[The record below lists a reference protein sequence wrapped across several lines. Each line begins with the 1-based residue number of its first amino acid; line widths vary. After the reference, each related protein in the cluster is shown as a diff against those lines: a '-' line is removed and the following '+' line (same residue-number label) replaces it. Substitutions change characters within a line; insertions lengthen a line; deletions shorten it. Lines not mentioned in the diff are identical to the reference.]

1 MNNKICLIH
10 QPAGIG
16 DVFFLQ
22 YVVRKYMAMGYHV
35 IWPLKDEILWIK
47 DYILDIEFCSRQ
59 DDFPGKQYYGQ
70 DVVILSP
77 QFVYL
82 GLDKPHFW
90 QNNYGVKDEDTCM
103 VMQSKYLLMNLDWNQ
118 WSEGFKFTR
127 NIDKENDLYYNVLGL
142 KDDSEYV
149 FSNRYANTENRKNNE
164 LIFPEF
170 DLPVI
175 ENAIGGGFNLFD
187 WCKVIENAKEIHT
200 VHTSVP
206 YLIDKLNIKAVK
218 YCMYQ
223 GIHQPNVEH
232 IPFLNNTP
240 VWVPN

>member
-47 DYILDIEFCSRQ
+47 DYILDIEFCSKQ

-103 VMQSKYLLMNLDWNQ
+103 VMQSKYLLMNLDCL
-118 WSEGFKFTR
+118 KFL
-127 NIDKENDLYYNVLGL
+127 E
-142 KDDSEYV
+142 
-149 FSNRYANTENRKNNE
+149 
-164 LIFPEF
+164 
-170 DLPVI
+170 
-175 ENAIGGGFNLFD
+175 
-187 WCKVIENAKEIHT
+187 
-200 VHTSVP
+200 
-206 YLIDKLNIKAVK
+206 
-218 YCMYQ
+218 
-223 GIHQPNVEH
+223 
-232 IPFLNNTP
+232 
-240 VWVPN
+240 

>member
-1 MNNKICLIH
+1 MDKICLIH

-22 YVVRKYMAMGYHV
+22 YVARKYMAMGYHV

-59 DDFPGKQYYGQ
+59 DEFPGKQYYGQ

-103 VMQSKYLLMNLDWNQ
+103 VMHSKYLMMQLDWTN
-118 WSEGFKFTR
+118 WSEGFQFDRK
-127 NIDKENDLYYNVLGL
+127 IDKENDLYYNVLGL
-142 KDDSEYV
+142 KDDSEYIFV
-149 FSNRYANTENRKNNE
+149 NRYANTENRRNDQ
-164 LIFPEF
+164 LTFPEF

-175 ENAIGGGFNLFD
+175 DLQILKGFSLFD
-187 WCKVIENAKEIHT
+187 WCKVIENAQEIHT
-200 VHTSVP
+200 VHTSMP
-206 YLIDKLNIKAVK
+206 YLIDRLNIKAKK
-218 YCMYQ
+218 YYMYQ

>member
-1 MNNKICLIH
+1 LDKICLIH

-22 YVVRKYMAMGYHV
+22 YVARKYMAMGYHV

-59 DDFPGKQYYGQ
+59 DEFPGKQYYGQ

-103 VMQSKYLLMNLDWNQ
+103 VMHSKYLMMQLDWTN
-118 WSEGFKFTR
+118 WSEGFQFDRK
-127 NIDKENDLYYNVLGL
+127 IDKENDLYYNVLGL
-142 KDDSEYV
+142 KDDSEYIFV
-149 FSNRYANTENRKNNE
+149 NRYANTENRRNDQ
-164 LIFPEF
+164 LTFPEF

-175 ENAIGGGFNLFD
+175 DLQILKGFSLFD
-187 WCKVIENAKEIHT
+187 WCKVIENAQEIHT
-200 VHTSVP
+200 VHTSMP
-206 YLIDKLNIKAVK
+206 YLIDRLNIKAKK
-218 YCMYQ
+218 YYMYQ

>member
-1 MNNKICLIH
+1 MDKICLIH

-22 YVVRKYMAMGYHV
+22 YVARKYMALGYHV

-59 DDFPGKQYYGQ
+59 DEFPGKQYYGQ

-103 VMQSKYLLMNLDWNQ
+103 VMHSKYLLMNLDWNQ

-149 FSNRYANTENRKNNE
+149 FSNRYANTENRRNDQ
-164 LIFPEF
+164 LSFPEF

-175 ENAIGGGFNLFD
+175 DLKILKDFSLFD
-187 WCKVIENAKEIHT
+187 WCKVIENAQEIHT
-200 VHTSVP
+200 VHTSMP
-206 YLIDKLNIKAVK
+206 YLIDRLNIKAK
-218 YCMYQ
+218 QYYMYQ

>member
-47 DYILDIEFCSRQ
+47 DYILDIEFCSKQ

-90 QNNYGVKDEDTCM
+90 GIPGLGGTRLM
-103 VMQSKYLLMNLDWNQ
+103 ASKYTVLNLDHKKWA
-118 WSEGFKFTR
+118 EGFTFKR
-127 NIDKENDLYYNVLGL
+127 NREKEEQLYYTVLGL

-149 FSNRYANTENRKNNE
+149 YVNDFTNTDIRRTGTLANKSYDYPIIENR
-164 LIFPEF
+164 II
-170 DLPVI
+170 D
-175 ENAIGGGFNLFD
+175 GFSLFD
-187 WCKVIENAKEIHT
+187 WTKVLENAKEIHT
-200 VHTSVP
+200 IPTAVCFIVDV
-206 YLIDKLNIKAVK
+206 IDTDAKIFYYPQDKRQYEDVIDIFSKVTEYRNA
-218 YCMYQ
+218 
-223 GIHQPNVEH
+223 
-232 IPFLNNTP
+232 
-240 VWVPN
+240 